1 MQFNVICFVA
11 GVVWLQQQ
19 AELPAPSWTWVLA
32 TALFASAFTAPGN
45 GRLHLVRA
53 AILGAAWGV
62 AGFALAA
69 WSAHARLAD
78 ALPAE
83 WEARDISIVGVIAS
97 LPQADDRRVRFDFD
111 VEGVMTPGASVP
123 RRIVLSWWGPGAD
136 RDRSRPVARVRAGER
151 WQLTVRLRRPRG
163 TANPHGFDYEAWLL
177 ERGLRATGYVRWKR
191 ANIRLAATVHRPR
204 YWVERAREL
213 ARTRIDAALPD
224 AAHAG
229 VIAAL
234 VIGDQ
239 RAIPPEQWQV
249 FTRTGVNHLMSISG
263 LHVTMVSGLVFTLA
277 YGLWRRQPAL
287 MMRVPARKAGTVA
300 GLAAAFGYAMLS
312 GFAVPAQRTVY
323 MVAVVAAALWVGAVE
338 SAATVLALAVL
349 VVVLLDPWAVL
360 APGFWLSFGAV
371 AIIMYVSVGR
381 IGRGHW
387 LASFGRAQVAV
398 TAALIPPLLAMF
410 QQVSVVSLLANAFA
424 IPIVSLL
431 VVPVALVGTVM
442 PFDFILQLAHAV
454 AAGCLFVLGHLSELP
469 IAVWA
474 QHAPPLWTVVLAA
487 GAVLL
492 LLAPRGVPA
501 RWLGGAGLLPIF
513 IVAPAPLETGVL
525 QVAVLDVGHGVAV
538 LVRTARHA
546 LLYDTGPS
554 FGPRADS
561 GSRIIVPYLR
571 AAGVKRLD
579 GLIVSH
585 DDDDHAG
592 GAASVLQALPV
603 NWLMTSLPDLDPL
616 VLTSEASFRCY
627 AGQRWE
633 WDGVRFE
640 MLHPTRESYDD
651 PRVKDNDRSCVL
663 KIEAA
668 GLRLLLPADIERPSE
683 LALLAANPAAL
694 RADVLLAPHQGSK
707 TSSLPEFVAA
717 VNARAVVF
725 AVGYRNRFGHPHREV
740 LGRYLERGS
749 RVFRTDRDGALLI
762 EAGPAGPAWITPYRA
777 IRRRYWQTPFD
788 ADAVPDAQPL

>member
-19 AELPAPSWTWVLA
+19 AELPAPTWIWALAASVLA
-32 TALFASAFTAPGN
+32 AMFMAPGK
-45 GRLHLVRA
+45 GRLGLVRA
-53 AILGAAWGV
+53 AILGAAWGI

-69 WSAHARLAD
+69 WSAQARLAD
-78 ALPAE
+78 ALPAD
-83 WEARDISIVGVIAS
+83 WEGRDIAIVGVIAS
-97 LPQADDRRVRFDFD
+97 LPRADERRERFEFD
-111 VEGVMTPGASVP
+111 VEGVITPGASVP
-123 RRIVLSWWGPGAD
+123 RRLVLSWWGPRGH
-136 RDRSRPVARVRAGER
+136 RGRSMRVGRVRAGER
-151 WQLTVRLRRPRG
+151 WQFTVRLRRPRG

-177 ERGLRATGYVRWKR
+177 ERGLRATGYVRSKAPNR
-191 ANIRLAATVHRPR
+191 RLATIVHRPR

-213 ARTRIDAALPD
+213 ARTRIEAALPD

-239 RAIPPEQWQV
+239 RAIAPEQWQV

-263 LHVTMVSGLVFTLA
+263 LHVTMVSGLVFALA
-277 YGLWRRQPAL
+277 YGLWRRRPEL
-287 MMRVPARKAGTVA
+287 TLRLPARKAATVA
-300 GLAAAFGYAMLS
+300 GLVAAFGYAMLS

-323 MVAVVAAALWVGAVE
+323 MLAVVAVALWVGAIE

-349 VVVLLDPWAVL
+349 VVLLLDPWAVL

-381 IGRGHW
+381 IGRIHW
-387 LASFGRAQVAV
+387 LGSFGRAQIAV

-410 QQVSVVSLLANAFA
+410 HQVSVVSPFANSFA

-431 VVPVALVGTVM
+431 VVPIALIGMVV
-442 PFDFILQLAHAV
+442 PFDSILQLAHAV
-454 AAGCLFVLGHLSELP
+454 AAGCLFVLGHLSDLP
-469 IAVWA
+469 MAVWA
-474 QHAPPLWTVVLAA
+474 QHAPPAWTVVLAS
-487 GAVLL
+487 GGVLL
-492 LLAPRGVPA
+492 LLAPRGIPA
-501 RWLGGAGLLPIF
+501 RWLGAVGLVPMF
-513 IVAPAPLETGVL
+513 VVAPAPLETGAL
-525 QVAVLDVGHGVAV
+525 RVAVLDVGHGVAV

-554 FGPRADS
+554 FGPHADS

-571 AAGVKRLD
+571 AVGVKRLD
-579 GLIVSH
+579 AVIVSH

-592 GAASVLQALPV
+592 GATSVLQAVPV
-603 NWLMTSLPDLDPL
+603 NWAMTSLPDPL
-616 VLTSEASFRCY
+616 ALLANASFRCY

-651 PRVKDNDRSCVL
+651 PGIKDNDRSCVL
-663 KIEAA
+663 KIETP
-668 GLRLLLPADIERPSE
+668 GLRLLLPADIERRSE
-683 LALLAANPAAL
+683 QALLSADRAAL

-707 TSSLPEFVAA
+707 TSSLPAFVAA
-717 VNARAVVF
+717 VNARVVVF
-725 AVGYRNRFGHPHREV
+725 PVGYRNRYGHPHREV

-762 EAGPAGPAWITPYRA
+762 ESDPDGQTRITPYRA
-777 IRRRYWQTPFD
+777 IRRRYWQAPFD
-788 ADAVPDAQPL
+788 ADAIPPPQEL